1 MMRPTPFCDIFFSLF
16 MVGTLCRRGGG
27 AFGWAW
33 WRFLCLARGWGGGE
47 CFLREWW
54 NWGGNLRAKRVEGGA
69 RLGYVDPWGDEI
81 DIFIRAEVRDG
92 E

>member
-1 MMRPTPFCDIFFSLF
+1 M
-16 MVGTLCRRGGG
+16 
-27 AFGWAW
+27 
-33 WRFLCLARGWGGGE
+33 GE
-47 CFLREWW
+47 GFLREWW

-69 RLGYVDPWGDEI
+69 LLGYVDPWGDEI

>member
-1 MMRPTPFCDIFFSLF
+1 MSS
-16 MVGTLCRRGGG
+16 
-27 AFGWAW
+27 
-33 WRFLCLARGWGGGE
+33 WRWGLWGGLVEVFVFGLSLWWGVGE
-47 CFLREWW
+47 GFLREWW

-69 RLGYVDPWGDEI
+69 LLGYVDPWGDEI

>member
-1 MMRPTPFCDIFFSLF
+1 M
-16 MVGTLCRRGGG
+16 
-27 AFGWAW
+27 
-33 WRFLCLARGWGGGE
+33 GE
-47 CFLREWW
+47 GFLREWW

-69 RLGYVDPWGDEI
+69 LLGYVDPWGDAI

>member
-1 MMRPTPFCDIFFSLF
+1 M
-16 MVGTLCRRGGG
+16 
-27 AFGWAW
+27 
-33 WRFLCLARGWGGGE
+33 
-47 CFLREWW
+47 REWW

-69 RLGYVDPWGDEI
+69 LLGYVDPWGDEI

>member
-1 MMRPTPFCDIFFSLF
+1 ME
-16 MVGTLCRRGGG
+16 VGPLGGLGGG
-27 AFGWAW
+27 FCVWPES
-33 WRFLCLARGWGGGE
+33 LVGGE
-47 CFLREWW
+47 GFLREWW

-69 RLGYVDPWGDEI
+69 LLGYVDPWGDEI